1 MSLQN
6 KVMEAMKLAMKSKDT
21 TALEALRAIKSAILL
36 ANTQS
41 GAKETLEESAEV
53 ALLQKLVKQRKDS
66 AAIYTEQGREELAS
80 AELAQA
86 SVIAQFLPEQLSES
100 ELIKIIEEAIAKTG
114 AQGMKDM
121 GTVMGMVVKAV
132 AGRADGKTIADK
144 VRQKLM

>member
-41 GAKETLEESAEV
+41 GAKEALEEDAEV

-86 SVIAQFLPEQLSES
+86 TVIAQFLPKQLSES
-100 ELIKIIEEAIAKTG
+100 ELIKIIEEVIAKTG

-121 GTVMGMVVKAV
+121 GSVMGMVVKAV